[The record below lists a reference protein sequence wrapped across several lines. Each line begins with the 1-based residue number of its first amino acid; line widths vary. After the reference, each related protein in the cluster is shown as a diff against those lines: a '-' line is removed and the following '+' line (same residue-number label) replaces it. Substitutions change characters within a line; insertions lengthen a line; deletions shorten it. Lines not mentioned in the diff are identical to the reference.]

1 MLRSA
6 SALASAAFSTLALAV
21 VPFVSAPALA
31 APPADTTGAVATNV
45 VQISNRQSITSDAVF
60 SGAAVA
66 TLGADALRDAH
77 GNFGVN
83 VAAGVLNAQSNQ
95 LVLASASN
103 VLINSHQDIRN
114 AATVNAATNASL
126 GERALMGASGN
137 IGVNVAAGVANVQSN
152 ALAIH

>member
-1 MLRSA
+1 MLRP
-6 SALASAAFSTLALAV
+6 ALLCAFALTTLPALSV
-21 VPFVSAPALA
+21 VSAPALA
-31 APPADTTGAVATNV
+31 APPADTTGTTANV
-45 VQISNRQSITSDAVF
+45 TQISTRQSVTSDAVF

-66 TLGADALRDAH
+66 TLGADALRNAH

-83 VAAGVLNAQSNQ
+83 VAAGAANAQSNQ

-103 VLINSHQDIRN
+103 VMVNTRQDIRN
-114 AATVNAATNASL
+114 AATVNAAPNASL

-137 IGVNVAAGVANVQSN
+137 IGVNVAAGVTNVQSN

>member
-1 MLRSA
+1 MLRP
-6 SALASAAFSTLALAV
+6 ALLCAFALTALPALSFIST
-21 VPFVSAPALA
+21 PALA
-31 APPADTTGAVATNV
+31 APPADTLGSAAASVT
-45 VQISNRQSITSDAVF
+45 QISTRQSVTSDAVF

-66 TLGADALRDAH
+66 TLGADALRNAH

-83 VAAGVLNAQSNQ
+83 VAAGALNEQSNQ

-103 VLINSHQDIRN
+103 VMVNTRQDIRN

-137 IGVNVAAGVANVQSN
+137 IGVNVAAGVTNVQSN